1 MRTASLLLASGLL
14 AAAVR
19 AETPTA
25 EPPTVVACAPGYP
38 GSTKEAQPTMDAFA
52 AALGERAALGR
63 GGLAAV
69 YHEVEA
75 AGVTRLGK
83 PDAAFALVPL
93 SFFLAHEKELGL
105 HALAQAV
112 RKGGEAGESWS
123 LVAGKGM
130 LARPSALEG
139 WQLVSLSAYAPR
151 FVKGTALGAWG
162 PVPPGTKLVPSGAVL
177 SALRKASAGEK
188 VAVLLDGDQ
197 AKALGTLPFAGKLE
211 TVYRSPLVPS
221 SVFCSVAARVPKVLQ
236 KAVVDA
242 LLSLGE
248 SPAGTA
254 ALEGIRVTR
263 FVAVDEAG
271 LAGAHRAY
279 AAVPESP

>member
-1 MRTASLLLASGLL
+1 MRTAPLLLVSGLL
-14 AAAVR
+14 AAAAP
-19 AETPTA
+19 AETPA
-25 EPPTVVACAPGYP
+25 AGPPTVVVCAPGYP
-38 GSTKEAQPTMDAFA
+38 GSTTEAQPTMDAFA
-52 AALGERAALGR
+52 AALGERALLGR
-63 GGLAAV
+63 AGLAAV
-69 YHEVEA
+69 YHEAEG
-75 AGVTRLGK
+75 AGLSRLGK
-83 PDAAFALVPL
+83 PDATFALVPL
-93 SFFLAHEKELGL
+93 SFFLAHEKEPGL

-123 LVAGKGM
+123 LVAGKGL
-130 LARPSALEG
+130 LARPASLEG

-177 SALRKASAGEK
+177 SALRKASAGER

-211 TVYRSPLVPS
+211 TVYRSPVVPS
-221 SVFCSVAARVPKVLQ
+221 SVFCAVGARAPKALR

-248 SPAGTA
+248 SPAGAA

-271 LAGAHRAY
+271 LAGARRAY
-279 AAVPESP
+279 AAVPENP